1 MIELYGEIRCD
12 SIFSYSLTLVFKD
25 EVKGK
30 VVDLGEGEGKKTK
43 SREWMMMT
51 VKRQGTF
58 CKMAGKWHWHLA
70 GTGTELVTS
79 LRT

>member
-30 VVDLGEGEGKKTK
+30 VVAKVFTLGCRGYTLINQGGICG
-43 SREWMMMT
+43 SFREP
-51 VKRQGTF
+51 RG
-58 CKMAGKWHWHLA
+58 A
-70 GTGTELVTS
+70 
-79 LRT
+79 